1 MGEFERIRD
10 DFNRRAAAAREDGLA
25 VECGMV
31 YRPGDLGPG
40 RPAAT
45 PVCAVA
51 EYPPEDG
58 ETHSSFELDGARYRV
73 TSRGYFYRDGRRIS
87 AEEFRSAE
95 RARFSRVAATIA
107 ADIEQEEESMA
118 ASNRNA
124 IEVEGVR
131 WERDFAGGR
140 YYRDGEE
147 CSRAEF
153 EEAVGVRRSGSGG
166 RRRSRD
172 VAYERGGVTLTA
184 RQLEFV
190 RAMARDEMG
199 SPEDGWWTDSL
210 IDCAGISPMSGG
222 AMVSTL
228 REKGLV
234 AVSADGREEGGRAV
248 RAKRLSL
255 TDLGREVLGE
265 LLGLQAV

>member
-10 DFNRRAAAAREDGLA
+10 DFNRRAAAAGDDGLV

-40 RPAAT
+40 RPQAA

-51 EYPPEDG
+51 EYPPGDG
-58 ETHSSFELDGARYRV
+58 ETRSSFELEGARYRA

-87 AEEFRSAE
+87 AEEFRSAK

-107 ADIEQEEESMA
+107 ADIEQEEETMT

-124 IEVEGVR
+124 IEVGGVR

-190 RAMARDEMG
+190 KAMATDPMG
-199 SPEDGWWTDSL
+199 SPESGWWVDML
-210 IDCAGISPMSGG
+210 IDHTGINGMSAG

-234 AVSADGREEGGRAV
+234 TVSSEVREDGGRPR
-248 RAKRLSL
+248 RARAIAL